1 MNDYQRWL
9 DEAKDPVIHQ
19 ELVEMTPEQIEAA
32 FYKDLEFGTGGLRGI
47 LGAGS
52 ACLNIYTVG
61 KISQGISNFLNRK
74 EGKKTIAISY
84 DSRINSTLFAKT
96 AASVYA
102 ANGIHVYLYKE
113 LMPTPLLSYAVRY
126 FKADAGVMVTAS
138 HNPKQYNGYKVY
150 DEKGCQ
156 LTDDAANE
164 ISALIEAL
172 DIFKDVKNGDFD
184 KLMNEGMIEYIK
196 DDCLETYLQYID
208 TKRIPSIKNRDLSI
222 VYTPLNGT
230 GLVPVTKA
238 LKRFGFDSVAVVKEQ
253 EFPDGNF
260 TTCPKPNPEL
270 KESLA
275 LGVKLLEE
283 KHADIL
289 IATDPDCDRCGTA
302 VIHNGETVLIN
313 GNEMGI
319 LLVDFLLR
327 NKKIPEESIVVK
339 TIVSTD
345 LIFPIAKANG
355 LKVVEVLTGFKYIG
369 DQIARL
375 ENIGHPERY
384 FFGFEESYGY
394 LSGTEVRDKDAVDA
408 VILIAQMAQD
418 LKDQGKDPVDRL
430 QEIYAKYGYAKT
442 ALDNFEF
449 EGPSGV
455 KIMQGIM
462 KKMRDMLNEKKDE
475 FAFVSDYQSHETY
488 RHGAIEHID
497 LPTSNVLKFGYE
509 DGSTITIRP
518 SGTEPKVK
526 VYYYAQKDRADGL
539 DEKIKAMQEEMRG
552 LIKA

>member
-172 DIFKDVKNGDFD
+172 DIFKDVKSDDFD

-455 KIMQGIM
+455 KIMQGI
-462 KKMRDMLNEKKDE
+462 
-475 FAFVSDYQSHETY
+475 
-488 RHGAIEHID
+488 
-497 LPTSNVLKFGYE
+497 
-509 DGSTITIRP
+509 
-518 SGTEPKVK
+518 
-526 VYYYAQKDRADGL
+526 
-539 DEKIKAMQEEMRG
+539 
-552 LIKA
+552 

>member
-184 KLMNEGMIEYIK
+184 KLMNEGMIEYIE

-253 EFPDGNF
+253 ELPDGNF

-509 DGSTITIRP
+509 DVSTITIRP

>member
-172 DIFKDVKNGDFD
+172 DIFKDVKSDDFD

-518 SGTEPKVK
+518 AGTEPKVK

>member
-172 DIFKDVKNGDFD
+172 DIFKDVKSDDFD
-184 KLMNEGMIEYIK
+184 KLMKEGMIEYIK

-208 TKRIPSIKNRDLSI
+208 TKRIPSIKNRDLSE
-222 VYTPLNGT
+222 
-230 GLVPVTKA
+230 LV
-238 LKRFGFDSVAVVKEQ
+238 
-253 EFPDGNF
+253 
-260 TTCPKPNPEL
+260 
-270 KESLA
+270 
-275 LGVKLLEE
+275 
-283 KHADIL
+283 
-289 IATDPDCDRCGTA
+289 
-302 VIHNGETVLIN
+302 
-313 GNEMGI
+313 
-319 LLVDFLLR
+319 
-327 NKKIPEESIVVK
+327 
-339 TIVSTD
+339 
-345 LIFPIAKANG
+345 
-355 LKVVEVLTGFKYIG
+355 
-369 DQIARL
+369 
-375 ENIGHPERY
+375 
-384 FFGFEESYGY
+384 
-394 LSGTEVRDKDAVDA
+394 
-408 VILIAQMAQD
+408 
-418 LKDQGKDPVDRL
+418 
-430 QEIYAKYGYAKT
+430 
-442 ALDNFEF
+442 
-449 EGPSGV
+449 
-455 KIMQGIM
+455 
-462 KKMRDMLNEKKDE
+462 
-475 FAFVSDYQSHETY
+475 
-488 RHGAIEHID
+488 
-497 LPTSNVLKFGYE
+497 
-509 DGSTITIRP
+509 
-518 SGTEPKVK
+518 
-526 VYYYAQKDRADGL
+526 
-539 DEKIKAMQEEMRG
+539 
-552 LIKA
+552 

>member
-172 DIFKDVKNGDFD
+172 DIFKDVKSDDFD
-184 KLMNEGMIEYIK
+184 KLMKEGMIEYIE

-327 NKKIPEESIVVK
+327 NKKIPEESSSSEVIKRKNLLNSRVYREIGGFSFEYFSVH
-339 TIVSTD
+339 ST
-345 LIFPIAKANG
+345 
-355 LKVVEVLTGFKYIG
+355 
-369 DQIARL
+369 
-375 ENIGHPERY
+375 
-384 FFGFEESYGY
+384 
-394 LSGTEVRDKDAVDA
+394 
-408 VILIAQMAQD
+408 
-418 LKDQGKDPVDRL
+418 
-430 QEIYAKYGYAKT
+430 
-442 ALDNFEF
+442 
-449 EGPSGV
+449 
-455 KIMQGIM
+455 
-462 KKMRDMLNEKKDE
+462 
-475 FAFVSDYQSHETY
+475 AFTV
-488 RHGAIEHID
+488 
-497 LPTSNVLKFGYE
+497 
-509 DGSTITIRP
+509 
-518 SGTEPKVK
+518 
-526 VYYYAQKDRADGL
+526 
-539 DEKIKAMQEEMRG
+539 
-552 LIKA
+552 